1 MKIQFTGVVVTVF
14 WSTVILLSGL
24 LAFNALHYYTFS
36 PLYGILPEKVIA
48 FKNWIW
54 TFSFYIHM
62 GAGVICLF
70 VPIVLFIGEAFN
82 LSKIW
87 HRRLGKL
94 YVFDTLL
101 IIVPTGLYMAFFAK
115 GGTSTQIGFVV
126 QGLALAL
133 STVLAVRYIKQGELV
148 QHKQWMMR
156 SYSFAFAVITFRVLH
171 ICFYELKVPYELNYQ
186 LSQWVAVLFNALVV
200 EIIIL
205 YQLKSNS
212 KLIIT

>member
-1 MKIQFTGVVVTVF
+1 MKIKLTAVLVTVF

-36 PLYGILPEKVIA
+36 PLYGILPEKVMA
-48 FKNWIW
+48 FKNWVW
-54 TFSFYIHM
+54 TISFYLHM

-70 VPIVLFIGEAFN
+70 VPIVLFVGEAFH
-82 LSKIW
+82 LSKQW

-94 YVFDTLL
+94 YVYDTLV

-115 GGTSTQIGFVV
+115 GGTSTQLGFIV

-133 STVLAVRYIKQGELV
+133 STVLAVLSIKQGNLI

-156 SYSFAFAVITFRVLH
+156 SYSFAFAVVTFRVLH
-171 ICFYELKVPYELNYQ
+171 IFFYNLKVPYELNYQ
-186 LSQWVAVLFNALVV
+186 LSQWVALLFNALVV

-205 YQLKSNS
+205 YQLKFNS

>member
-1 MKIQFTGVVVTVF
+1 MKIKLTAILVTVF

-36 PLYGILPEKVIA
+36 PLYGILPEKVMA
-48 FKNWIW
+48 FKNWVW
-54 TFSFYIHM
+54 TVSFYLHM

-70 VPIVLFIGEAFN
+70 VPIVLFVGEAFR
-82 LSKIW
+82 LSKQW

-94 YVFDTLL
+94 YVYDTLV

-115 GGTSTQIGFVV
+115 GGTSTQLGFIV

-133 STVLAVRYIKQGELV
+133 STVLAVLSIKQGNLI

-156 SYSFAFAVITFRVLH
+156 SYSFAFAVVTFRVLH
-171 ICFYELKVPYELNYQ
+171 IFFYNLKVPYELNYQ